1 MTKKFFFNNS
11 LGDIGAVDI
20 ESGNLIWQTPTQSSA
35 IYEDAF
41 LLKTSD
47 LIADN
52 NVILF
57 SNNKNEFFSLDIKTG
72 NINWK
77 QKINSNLRST
87 LVNDLIFTISMEG
100 FLIITD
106 KRTGSIVRVTD
117 IFKIF
122 KTKKRANINPV
133 GFILGSKNIYLTT
146 DNGKLITIAIKNG
159 QVLSVQKI
167 DNKTISRPFILN
179 QNLFIVKDN
188 GIIKLN

>member
-1 MTKKFFFNNS
+1 M
-11 LGDIGAVDI
+11 
-20 ESGNLIWQTPTQSSA
+20 
-35 IYEDAF
+35 
-41 LLKTSD
+41 
-47 LIADN
+47 
-52 NVILF
+52 
-57 SNNKNEFFSLDIKTG
+57 
-72 NINWK
+72 
-77 QKINSNLRST
+77 
-87 LVNDLIFTISMEG
+87 
-100 FLIITD
+100 
-106 KRTGSIVRVTD
+106 RVTD

-122 KTKKRANINPV
+122 KTKKRANIKPV

>member
-1 MTKKFFFNNS
+1 MHT
-11 LGDIGAVDI
+11 G
-20 ESGNLIWQTPTQSSA
+20 
-35 IYEDAF
+35 
-41 LLKTSD
+41 LLY
-47 LIADN
+47 N

-100 FLIITD
+100 FLIIID
-106 KRTGSIVRVTD
+106 KRTGSIVRITD

-146 DNGKLITIAIKNG
+146 DNGKLITIAVKNG